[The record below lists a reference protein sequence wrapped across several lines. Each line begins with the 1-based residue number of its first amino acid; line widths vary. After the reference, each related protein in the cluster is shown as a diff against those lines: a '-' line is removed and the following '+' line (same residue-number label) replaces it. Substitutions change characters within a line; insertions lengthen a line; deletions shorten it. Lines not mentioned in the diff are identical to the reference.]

1 MEDIFAVAIRLA
13 ILFPAI
19 VLHEVAHGYA
29 AYMLGDETAKRAG
42 RLSLNPLVHV
52 DLMGTVIL
60 PLILLVAGSS
70 FIIGWAKPVPI
81 NPHAFKDRKT
91 GMLITGAAGPATNLA
106 LAMVVGLFT
115 RMMPQSGS
123 GMLGQISSV
132 YDVLIYFVYMNLLL
146 LFFNLIPIPPL
157 DGSRIVQRLLSGKA
171 AVFYDSLERY
181 GFLIIFGSFYLAP
194 GLFGGYLSLT
204 VVPLFSLITGVTLI

>member
-1 MEDIFAVAIRLA
+1 LEDIFAVAIRLA

-42 RLSLNPLVHV
+42 RLSLNPIVHV

-60 PLILLVAGSS
+60 PLLLLVTGSS
-70 FIIGWAKPVPI
+70 FLIGWAKPVPI
-81 NPHAFKDRKT
+81 NPYAFKDRKT

-106 LAMVVGLFT
+106 LAVAVGLFT
-115 RMMPQSGS
+115 RLLPQSGS
-123 GMLGQISSV
+123 GILGQISSV

-157 DGSRIVQRLLSGKA
+157 DGA
-171 AVFYDSLERY
+171 A
-181 GFLIIFGSFYLAP
+181 
-194 GLFGGYLSLT
+194 
-204 VVPLFSLITGVTLI
+204 